1 MSTSD
6 ASIESYRAWQGLK
19 SSPELYRKK
28 LKIREEQSK
37 NPLNECN
44 RSETDENHEIEMIP
58 SRKALNPTIVTFFD
72 SGQQ

>member
-28 LKIREEQSK
+28 LKIREEQPK

-44 RSETDENHEIEMIP
+44 RSETDEIEMIP
-58 SRKALNPTIVTFFD
+58 SRKTLNPTRVTFFD